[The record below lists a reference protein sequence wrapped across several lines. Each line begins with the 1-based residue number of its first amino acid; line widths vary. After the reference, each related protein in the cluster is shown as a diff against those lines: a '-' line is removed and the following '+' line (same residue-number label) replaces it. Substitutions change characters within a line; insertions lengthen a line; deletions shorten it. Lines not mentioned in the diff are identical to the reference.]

1 MAGEP
6 RPDRAEILR
15 IVAEVEGFE
24 ASLARLPGLS
34 REALL
39 RALGVP
45 EAKVSPVQAELFAER
60 PSSTPR
66 GGSPAR
72 PSRGEP
78 REPAPRRRTAPT
90 EAAPTE
96 AAPTAAA
103 GIEAAILH
111 TDGASRG
118 NPGPASV
125 GAVLYGPDRRV
136 IGTVSERIG
145 IQTNNHAEYEAVR
158 LGLLAAARLGV
169 RQVTVR
175 ADSQLAVRQ
184 LNGEYRVKNAK
195 LKPLFDAVKAL
206 EVRFPGGVLYQH
218 VPREQNTAADAL
230 ANQALDR

>member
-15 IVAEVEGFE
+15 VVAEVEGFE

-60 PSSTPR
+60 PSSAPR
-66 GGSPAR
+66 GTSPAR

-78 REPAPRRRTAPT
+78 REPAPRRRTAPAET
-90 EAAPTE
+90 APD
-96 AAPTAAA
+96 PTA

-125 GAVLYGPDRRV
+125 GAVLYGPDRKV

-206 EVRFPGGVLYQH
+206 EARFPGGVLYQH

>member
-15 IVAEVEGFE
+15 VVAEVEGFE
-24 ASLARLPGLS
+24 ASLARLPGVS
-34 REALL
+34 RAELL

-60 PSSTPR
+60 PSSAPR
-66 GGSPAR
+66 GTSPAR

-78 REPAPRRRTAPT
+78 REPAPRRRTTPAETAP
-90 EAAPTE
+90 AP
-96 AAPTAAA
+96 AA

-125 GAVLYGPDRRV
+125 GAVLYGPDRKV

-206 EVRFPGGVLYQH
+206 EARFPGGVLYQH